1 MADNALYGL
10 PQQYRGQNALM
21 SGQQEPV
28 MRSYQEPWY
37 RALPNRLTDYIYG
50 PDATAQ
56 QAAGVR
62 HLVGPENPL
71 NLPAQFSEGV
81 DTAATGYR
89 VGSPS
94 MTAAGVL
101 GAVGA
106 LPMPGA
112 KAARAVDH
120 LGYYS
125 GAFEAAKSLRQ
136 AKGTPEQM
144 LSQLRAGGAKAG
156 EIEATGLGKFL
167 EGRQSVT
174 RDEIANYLER
184 NRVGLNE
191 VVRGVSARVEPM
203 SLDDWVK
210 SKNYGFSTAAEWASQ
225 PNRSMDRIVQRYN
238 EYLNHIAD
246 NPYKNADAKWMA
258 NSLDP
263 HNPTYKET
271 VLHMPANS
279 VERPKSVRPGLSYH
293 ADGVFQ
299 SNHLPEPNIV
309 GHMMTSMNTHEGKPV
324 FTIDQI
330 QSDWG
335 QRIRDGGVRDEAK
348 IADLRRQMDAANAAL
363 DARKASDNS
372 IPGAWTTW
380 PEAADLSRISAE
392 LRAAEN
398 APIGHPLVNTT
409 DQWTNTTL
417 RRAVQQAVD
426 ANASGIAIPSGG
438 TVLSYNPGD
447 VHGMNTF
454 YNNIVPKNLN
464 GILRKMDSE
473 ISPQRI
479 NQLMTPGRGMAG
491 DGFTYF
497 PLTDAVR
504 AKVKEGLP
512 LFSALGIV
520 GSVAAGS
527 MPQQPNALYGGQ

>member
-71 NLPAQFSEGV
+71 NLPGQFSEGI
-81 DTAATGYR
+81 DTARTGYR

-125 GAFEAAKSLRQ
+125 GALEAAKSLRQ

-156 EIEATGLGKFL
+156 EIEATGLGQFL
-167 EGRQSVT
+167 DGRQSVT
-174 RDEIANYLER
+174 RDEIAKYLEQ

-191 VVRGVSARVEPM
+191 KVRVTARA
-203 SLDDWVK
+203 K
-210 SKNYGFSTAAEWASQ
+210 AAE
-225 PNRSMDRIVQRYN
+225 RGRDYDRITPNDRDFYD
-238 EYLNHIAD
+238 LAAD
-246 NPYKNADAKWMA
+246 VKWQK

-263 HNPTYKET
+263 SNPTYRET
-271 VLHMPANS
+271 VLHLPPNEVAINS
-279 VERPKSVRPGLSYH
+279 EIKSLQNRMLGDVLPSGETVQQRLDALEAKRQG
-293 ADGVFQ
+293 ARDQIFQ
-299 SNHLPEPNIV
+299 SGHFPEPNIV
-309 GHMMTSMNTHEGKPV
+309 GHMMTSMNKHEGKPV
-324 FTIDQI
+324 YTLDQI

-335 QRIRDGGVRDEAK
+335 QRIRDGGIRDEAK

-372 IPGAWTTW
+372 IPGAWPTW

-392 LRAAEN
+392 LRTAEN
-398 APIGHPLVNTT
+398 ATSSHPLVNST

-454 YNNIVPKNLN
+454 YNNIVPKNLT
-464 GILRKMDSE
+464 GILRKMDPE
-473 ISPQRI
+473 ISPQQI

-512 LFSALGIV
+512 LFSALGLV
-520 GSVAAGS
+520 GGAAATSGG
-527 MPQQPNALYGGQ
+527 PKNNALYGDY